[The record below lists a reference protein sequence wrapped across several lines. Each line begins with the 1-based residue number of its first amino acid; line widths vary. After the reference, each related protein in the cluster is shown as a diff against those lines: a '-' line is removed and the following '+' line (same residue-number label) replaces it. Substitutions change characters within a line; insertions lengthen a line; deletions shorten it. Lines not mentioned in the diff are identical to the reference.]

1 MYKFIR
7 KGMGISMKSKKS
19 FIILLI
25 ITLLVI
31 IAVITL
37 ILNKD
42 HSKGMNAVP
51 ASNAAVYD
59 TSYKEYLDQNG
70 YDGTIPDTGL
80 QVELESFKAA
90 NGMTAE
96 KTDKGLK
103 TGDIGSITWTFE
115 VQTEGFYNLQIGYI
129 PQPGTTSDIQR
140 RLLLNGEVCY
150 DGLGQVAFKRFWN
163 DGEIKSK
170 NGNEIRPNTKE
181 IYKETKIYVEDSERR
196 TGEPYVFYLK
206 KGINTLTFE
215 AIKEPVEFTSIIFQ
229 KAEKPAAYADA
240 IGQLKEQYPVYDGKN
255 IICQAERAEGGTS
268 YIEKN
273 SSSINIQKNYS
284 DSLLYPYHPYKIK
297 YNTIGAN
304 NWKQPGS
311 VISWDI
317 TVLKEGLY
325 ELTFKGRQNLKRGVT
340 SVRRLYINGTVPYSE
355 MKAIKF
361 DYSSSM
367 ANYTIAESDGT
378 PYLFYLKE
386 GTNTISLECVMGD
399 FGGIVND
406 VEESMYRLNKLYL
419 KVTQITGQT
428 PDKFI
433 DYQIAKKIP
442 DFQEIMTE
450 EEARLYQTIDN
461 LVAITGEKGE
471 NTSLLEKM
479 AVEAKGLSKKP
490 ESVVEEVAQLK
501 ENISALATWLVNI
514 SEMPLELDSF
524 ILSSPGGNL
533 PRAKSS
539 FFESAYYG
547 TIRFFSTFFAKISQV
562 SAKEDAAEDNTIKVW
577 MVNAG
582 TAANVQS
589 IGREQAQIIQ
599 NLIDEKFTPE
609 NNINIDL
616 QLIPVDVVLR
626 AALAGNSP
634 DAVIGL
640 NQATLQ
646 DFAMRGAVVDLS
658 KLDGFEEV
666 AGKYYKSEMD
676 TASYLGGVYG
686 IPEQADFMMLFTR
699 DDILKAIGAK
709 TPKTWDDVKAI
720 LPVLKKNNYEFFLPN
735 AQGAPNF
742 YPSLVYQFGGNL
754 YKGTGKDYGIANALG
769 TDTAMEAF
777 KTYTDFFTNYGF
789 NPNVDFPTRF
799 RTGEMPIGVIKYTTY
814 CQLEVFAPEIKGLW
828 SFTNLPGVEEKDG
841 RVNDSYVIET
851 VNSAILNTSKK
862 KEAAWKFVKWWND
875 TETQLQ
881 YANTVES
888 VMGASARYPAAN
900 PEVIKRLPWS
910 NSELAQILSQMQS
923 TVGIPAVPGNYM
935 LTRMV
940 LYSFNNVVAEGAN
953 PRETLY
959 LNLKTIDKELTS
971 KRREFHLSVGK

>member
-1 MYKFIR
+1 
-7 KGMGISMKSKKS
+7 MKSKKS
-19 FIILLI
+19 LIILLI
-25 ITLLVI
+25 TVLFVI

-42 HSKGMNAVP
+42 HSMGMYAVP

-59 TSYKEYLDQNG
+59 TPYKEYLDQNG
-70 YDGTIPDTGL
+70 YNGTILNTSL
-80 QVELESFKAA
+80 QVNLDSFQTTD
-90 NGMTAE
+90 GMTAE
-96 KTDKGLK
+96 KTDKGLA
-103 TGDIGSITWTFE
+103 TGDSGSIIWTFE

-129 PQPGTTSDIQR
+129 PRTGTTSDIQR
-140 RLLLNGEVCY
+140 KLLLNGEVCY
-150 DGLGQVAFKRFWN
+150 DGLEQVVFKRFWT

-206 KGINTLTFE
+206 KGTNTLTFE

-229 KAEKPAAYADA
+229 KAEKPAAYEDV
-240 IGQLKEQYPVYDGKN
+240 IGQLKEQYSVYDGKN

-304 NWKQPGS
+304 NWKQPGNA
-311 VISWDI
+311 ISWDI
-317 TVLKEGLY
+317 TVPKEGLY

-355 MKAIKF
+355 MNAVNF

-367 ANYTIAESDGT
+367 ANYTITGSDGT
-378 PYLFYLKE
+378 PYLFYLKA

-399 FGGIVND
+399 FGGIIND
-406 VEESMYRLNKLYL
+406 VEESMYQLNQMYL

-442 DFQEIMTE
+442 DFQKIMTE
-450 EEARLYQTIDN
+450 EEARLYQLIDN

-479 AVEAKGLSKKP
+479 AVEAKGLAKNP

-501 ENISALATWLVNI
+501 ENISALATWLANI

-524 ILSSPGGNL
+524 ILSSPGGDL

-539 FFESAYYG
+539 FLESAYYG

-562 SAKEDAAEDNTIKVW
+562 SEKEDTAGDNTIKVW

-658 KLDGFEEV
+658 KLDGFSEA
-666 AGKYYKSEMD
+666 AGKYYKSELD
-676 TASYLGGVYG
+676 AASYLGSVYG

-699 DDILKAIGAK
+699 DDILKAIGAE
-709 TPKTWDDVKAI
+709 TPKTWEDVKAI
-720 LPVLKKNNYEFFLPN
+720 LPVLKKNNDEFFLPN

-754 YKGTGKDYGIANALG
+754 YKGTGNDYGIASNLG
-769 TDTAMEAF
+769 TDAAMEAF

-828 SFTNLPGVEEKDG
+828 SFTTLPGVKGEDG
-841 RVNDSYVIET
+841 NMNDSYVIET

-888 VMGASARYPAAN
+888 VMGTSARYPAAD

-910 NSELAQILSQMQS
+910 NAELTQILSQMQS

-959 LNLKTIDKELTS
+959 LNLKTIDKELTN
-971 KRREFHLSVGK
+971 KRREFHLSVQK

>member
-1 MYKFIR
+1 
-7 KGMGISMKSKKS
+7 MKSKKS
-19 FIILLI
+19 LIILLI
-25 ITLLVI
+25 TVLFVI
-31 IAVITL
+31 IAVTAL

-42 HSKGMNAVP
+42 HSKGMYAVP

-70 YDGTIPDTGL
+70 YNGTILDTSL
-80 QVELESFKAA
+80 QVNLNSFKTTG
-90 NGMTAE
+90 GMTAE
-96 KTDKGLK
+96 KTDKGLA
-103 TGDIGSITWTFE
+103 TGDSGSITWTFE

-129 PQPGTTSDIQR
+129 PRTGTTSDIQR
-140 RLLLNGEVCY
+140 RLLLNGEICY
-150 DGLGQVAFKRFWN
+150 DGLEQVVFKRFWT

-206 KGINTLTFE
+206 KGTNTLTFE

-229 KAEKPAAYADA
+229 KAEKPAAYAEV
-240 IGQLKEQYPVYDGKN
+240 INQLKEKYPVYDGKN

-304 NWKQPGS
+304 NWKQPGNA
-311 VISWDI
+311 ISWDI
-317 TVLKEGLY
+317 TVPKEGLY

-355 MKAIKF
+355 MDAVNF

-367 ANYTIAESDGT
+367 SNYTITGSDGT
-378 PYLFYLKE
+378 PYLFYLKA

-399 FGGIVND
+399 FGGIIND
-406 VEESMYRLNKLYL
+406 VEESMYRLNQMYL

-442 DFQEIMTE
+442 DFQQTMTE
-450 EEARLYQTIDN
+450 EEARLYQIVDN

-479 AVEAKGLSKKP
+479 AVEAKGLAKNP

-524 ILSSPGGNL
+524 ILSSPGGDL

-539 FFESAYYG
+539 FMESAYYG

-562 SAKEDAAEDNTIKVW
+562 SEKEDTAGGDTIKVW

-640 NQATLQ
+640 NQATLL

-658 KLDGFEEV
+658 KLDGFSE
-666 AGKYYKSEMD
+666 ATGKYYKSELD
-676 TASYLGGVYG
+676 AASYLGSVYG

-699 DDILKAIGAK
+699 DDILKAIGAE
-709 TPKTWDDVKAI
+709 TPKTWEDVKAI

-754 YKGTGKDYGIANALG
+754 YKGTGNDYGIAGNLG
-769 TDTAMEAF
+769 TDAAMEAF

-789 NPNVDFPTRF
+789 NPNVDFSTRF

-828 SFTNLPGVEEKDG
+828 SFTTLPGVKGEDG
-841 RVNDSYVIET
+841 AVNDSYVIET

-862 KEAAWKFVKWWND
+862 KEAAWKFVKWWNN

-888 VMGASARYPAAN
+888 VMGTSARYPAAD

-910 NSELAQILSQMQS
+910 NAELTQILSQMQS

-959 LNLKTIDKELTS
+959 LNLKTIDKEITN
-971 KRREFHLSVGK
+971 KRREFHLSVQK

>member
-1 MYKFIR
+1 
-7 KGMGISMKSKKS
+7 MKSKKS
-19 FIILLI
+19 LIILLI
-25 ITLLVI
+25 TVLFVI
-31 IAVITL
+31 IAVTAL
-37 ILNKD
+37 IINKD
-42 HSKGMNAVP
+42 HSKGMYAVP

-70 YDGTIPDTGL
+70 YKGTILDTSL
-80 QVELESFKAA
+80 QVNLNSFKTTG
-90 NGMTAE
+90 GMTAE
-96 KTDKGLK
+96 KTDKGLA
-103 TGDIGSITWTFE
+103 TGDSGSITWTFE

-129 PQPGTTSDIQR
+129 PRTGTTSDIQR

-150 DGLGQVAFKRFWN
+150 DGLEQVVFKRFWT

-206 KGINTLTFE
+206 KGTNTLTFE

-229 KAEKPAAYADA
+229 KAEMPAAYAEV
-240 IGQLKEQYPVYDGKN
+240 IGQLKEQYPVYNGKN

-304 NWKQPGS
+304 NWKQPGNA
-311 VISWDI
+311 ISWDI
-317 TVLKEGLY
+317 TVPKEGLY

-355 MKAIKF
+355 MNGVNF

-367 ANYTIAESDGT
+367 ANYTIAKSDGT

-399 FGGIVND
+399 FGGIIND
-406 VEESMYRLNKLYL
+406 VEESMYRLNQMYL

-442 DFQEIMTE
+442 DFQQTMTE
-450 EEARLYQTIDN
+450 EEARLYQIVDN

-479 AVEAKGLSKKP
+479 AVEAKGLAKNP

-524 ILSSPGGNL
+524 ILSSPGGDL

-539 FFESAYYG
+539 FMESAYYG

-562 SAKEDAAEDNTIKVW
+562 SEKEDTAGGNTIKVW

-658 KLDGFEEV
+658 KLDGFSE
-666 AGKYYKSEMD
+666 ATGKYYKSELD
-676 TASYLGGVYG
+676 AASYLGSVYG

-699 DDILKAIGAK
+699 DDILKAIGAE
-709 TPKTWDDVKAI
+709 TPKTWEDVKAI

-754 YKGTGKDYGIANALG
+754 YKGTGNDYGIAGNLG
-769 TDTAMEAF
+769 TDAAMEAF

-828 SFTNLPGVEEKDG
+828 SFTTLPGVKGEDG
-841 RVNDSYVIET
+841 NMNDSYVIET

-862 KEAAWKFVKWWND
+862 KEAAWKFVKWWNN

-888 VMGASARYPAAN
+888 VMGTSARYPAAD

-910 NSELAQILSQMQS
+910 NAELTQILSQMQS

-959 LNLKTIDKELTS
+959 LNLKTIDKEITN
-971 KRREFHLSVGK
+971 KRREFHLSVQK

>member
-1 MYKFIR
+1 
-7 KGMGISMKSKKS
+7 MKSKKS
-19 FIILLI
+19 LIILLI
-25 ITLLVI
+25 TVLLVI
-31 IAVITL
+31 IAVIAL

-42 HSKGMNAVP
+42 HSKGMYAVP

-70 YDGTIPDTGL
+70 YNGRIQDTSL
-80 QVELESFKAA
+80 QVNLNSFKTTD
-90 NGMTAE
+90 GMTAE
-96 KTDKGLK
+96 KTDKGLA
-103 TGDIGSITWTFE
+103 TGDSGSITWTFE

-129 PQPGTTSDIQR
+129 PRTGTTSDIQR

-150 DGLGQVAFKRFWN
+150 DGLEQVVFKRFWT

-206 KGINTLTFE
+206 KGTNTLTFE

-229 KAEKPAAYADA
+229 KAEKPAAYADV
-240 IGQLKEQYPVYDGKN
+240 IGQLKEKYPVYDGKN

-304 NWKQPGS
+304 NWKQPGNA
-311 VISWDI
+311 ISWDI
-317 TVLKEGLY
+317 AVPKEGLY

-355 MKAIKF
+355 MDAVNF

-367 ANYTIAESDGT
+367 ANYTITGSDGT
-378 PYLFYLKE
+378 PYLFYLKA

-399 FGGIVND
+399 FGGIIND
-406 VEESMYRLNKLYL
+406 VEESMYRLNQMYL

-442 DFQEIMTE
+442 DFQQTMTE
-450 EEARLYQTIDN
+450 EEARLYQIVDN

-479 AVEAKGLSKKP
+479 AVEAKGLAKNP

-524 ILSSPGGNL
+524 ILSSPGGDL
-533 PRAKSS
+533 PRAESS
-539 FFESAYYG
+539 FMESAYYG

-562 SAKEDAAEDNTIKVW
+562 SEKEDTAGGNTIKVW

-658 KLDGFEEV
+658 KLDGFSE
-666 AGKYYKSEMD
+666 ATGKYYKSELNA
-676 TASYLGGVYG
+676 ASYLGSVYG

-699 DDILKAIGAK
+699 DDILKAIGAE
-709 TPKTWDDVKAI
+709 TPKTWEDVKAI

-754 YKGTGKDYGIANALG
+754 YKGTGNDYGIAGNLG
-769 TDTAMEAF
+769 TDAAMEAF

-828 SFTNLPGVEEKDG
+828 SFTTLPGVKGEDG
-841 RVNDSYVIET
+841 NINDSYVIET

-862 KEAAWKFVKWWND
+862 KEAAWEFVKWWNN

-888 VMGASARYPAAN
+888 VMGTSARYPAAD

-910 NSELAQILSQMQS
+910 NAELTQILSQMQS

-959 LNLKTIDKELTS
+959 LNLKTIDKEITN
-971 KRREFHLSVGK
+971 KRREFHLSVQK

>member
-1 MYKFIR
+1 
-7 KGMGISMKSKKS
+7 MKSKKS
-19 FIILLI
+19 LIILLI
-25 ITLLVI
+25 TVLFVI
-31 IAVITL
+31 IAVTAL
-37 ILNKD
+37 IINKD
-42 HSKGMNAVP
+42 HSKGMYAVP

-70 YDGTIPDTGL
+70 YKGTILDTSL
-80 QVELESFKAA
+80 QVNLNSFKTTG
-90 NGMTAE
+90 GMTAE
-96 KTDKGLK
+96 KTDKGLA
-103 TGDIGSITWTFE
+103 TGDSGAITWTFE

-129 PQPGTTSDIQR
+129 PRTGTTSDIQR

-150 DGLGQVAFKRFWN
+150 DGLEQVVFKRFWT

-206 KGINTLTFE
+206 KGTNTLTFE

-229 KAEKPAAYADA
+229 KAEMPAAYAEV
-240 IGQLKEQYPVYDGKN
+240 INQLKEKYPVYDGKN

-304 NWKQPGS
+304 NWKQPGNA
-311 VISWDI
+311 ISWDI
-317 TVLKEGLY
+317 TVPKEGLY

-355 MKAIKF
+355 MNGVNF
-361 DYSSSM
+361 DFSSSM
-367 ANYTIAESDGT
+367 ANYTIAKSDGT

-399 FGGIVND
+399 FGGIIND
-406 VEESMYRLNKLYL
+406 VEESMYRLNQMYL

-442 DFQEIMTE
+442 DFQQTMTE
-450 EEARLYQTIDN
+450 EEARLYQIVDN

-479 AVEAKGLSKKP
+479 AVEAKGLAKNP

-524 ILSSPGGNL
+524 ILSSPGGDL

-539 FFESAYYG
+539 FMESAYYG

-562 SAKEDAAEDNTIKVW
+562 SEKEDTAGGNTIKVW

-658 KLDGFEEV
+658 KLDGFSE
-666 AGKYYKSEMD
+666 ATGKYYKSELD
-676 TASYLGGVYG
+676 AASYLGSVYG

-699 DDILKAIGAK
+699 DDILKAIGAE
-709 TPKTWDDVKAI
+709 TPKTWEDVKAI

-754 YKGTGKDYGIANALG
+754 YKGTGNDYGITGNLG
-769 TDTAMEAF
+769 TDAAMEAF

-828 SFTNLPGVEEKDG
+828 SFTTLPGVKGEDG
-841 RVNDSYVIET
+841 NMNDSYVIET

-862 KEAAWKFVKWWND
+862 KEAAWKFVKWWNN

-888 VMGASARYPAAN
+888 VMGTSARYPAAD

-910 NSELAQILSQMQS
+910 NAELTQILSQMQS

-959 LNLKTIDKELTS
+959 LNLKTIDKEITN
-971 KRREFHLSVGK
+971 KRREFHLSVQK

>member
-1 MYKFIR
+1 
-7 KGMGISMKSKKS
+7 MKSKKS
-19 FIILLI
+19 LIILLI
-25 ITLLVI
+25 TVLFVI

-42 HSKGMNAVP
+42 HSMGMYAVP

-59 TSYKEYLDQNG
+59 TPYKEYLDQNG
-70 YDGTIPDTGL
+70 YNGTILNTSL
-80 QVELESFKAA
+80 QVNLDSFQTTD
-90 NGMTAE
+90 GMTAE
-96 KTDKGLK
+96 KTDKGLA
-103 TGDIGSITWTFE
+103 TGDSGSIIWTFE

-129 PQPGTTSDIQR
+129 PRTGTTSDIQR
-140 RLLLNGEVCY
+140 KLLLNGEVCY
-150 DGLGQVAFKRFWN
+150 DGLEQVVFKRFWT

-206 KGINTLTFE
+206 KGTNTLTFE

-229 KAEKPAAYADA
+229 KAEKPAAYEDV
-240 IGQLKEQYPVYDGKN
+240 IGQLKEQYSVYDGKN

-304 NWKQPGS
+304 NWKQPGNA
-311 VISWDI
+311 ISWDI
-317 TVLKEGLY
+317 TVPKEGLY

-355 MKAIKF
+355 MNAVNF

-367 ANYTIAESDGT
+367 ANYTITGSDGT
-378 PYLFYLKE
+378 PYLFYLKA

-399 FGGIVND
+399 FGGIIND
-406 VEESMYRLNKLYL
+406 VEESMYQLNQLYL

-442 DFQEIMTE
+442 DFQKIMTE
-450 EEARLYQTIDN
+450 EEARLYQLIDN

-479 AVEAKGLSKKP
+479 AVEAKGLAKNP

-501 ENISALATWLVNI
+501 ENISALATWLANI

-524 ILSSPGGNL
+524 ILSSPGGDL

-539 FFESAYYG
+539 FLESAYYG

-562 SAKEDAAEDNTIKVW
+562 SEKEDTAGDNTIKVW

-658 KLDGFEEV
+658 KLDGFSE
-666 AGKYYKSEMD
+666 ATGKYYKSELD
-676 TASYLGGVYG
+676 AASYLGSVYG

-699 DDILKAIGAK
+699 DDILKAIGAE
-709 TPKTWDDVKAI
+709 TPKTWEDVKAI
-720 LPVLKKNNYEFFLPN
+720 LPVLKKNNDEFFLPN

-754 YKGTGKDYGIANALG
+754 YKGTGNDYGIAGNLG
-769 TDTAMEAF
+769 TDAAMEAF

-828 SFTNLPGVEEKDG
+828 SFTTLPGVKGEDG
-841 RVNDSYVIET
+841 NINDSYVIET

-862 KEAAWKFVKWWND
+862 KKAAWKFVKWWND

-888 VMGASARYPAAN
+888 VMGTSARYPAAD

-910 NSELAQILSQMQS
+910 NAELTQILSQMQS

-959 LNLKTIDKELTS
+959 LNLKTIDKEFTN
-971 KRREFHLSVGK
+971 KRREFHLSVQK

>member
-1 MYKFIR
+1 
-7 KGMGISMKSKKS
+7 MKSKKS
-19 FIILLI
+19 LIILLI
-25 ITLLVI
+25 TVLLVI
-31 IAVITL
+31 IAVIAL

-42 HSKGMNAVP
+42 RSKGMDAVP

-70 YDGTIPDTGL
+70 YDGTILDTGL
-80 QVELESFKAA
+80 QVELNSFQTTG
-90 NGMTAE
+90 GMTAE
-96 KTDKGLK
+96 KTDKGLA
-103 TGDIGSITWTFE
+103 TGDSGSITWTFE

-129 PQPGTTSDIQR
+129 PLTGTTSDIQR

-150 DGLGQVAFKRFWN
+150 DGLEQVVFKRFWT
-163 DGEIKSK
+163 DGAIKSK

-196 TGEPYVFYLK
+196 TGEPYVFYLNR
-206 KGINTLTFE
+206 GTNTLTLE
-215 AIKEPVEFTSIIFQ
+215 AVKEPVEFTSIIFQ
-229 KAEKPAAYADA
+229 KAEKPAAYAEVID
-240 IGQLKEQYPVYDGKN
+240 QLKEQYPVYDVKN

-304 NWKQPGS
+304 NWKQPGNA
-311 VISWDI
+311 ISWDI
-317 TVLKEGLY
+317 TVPKEGLY

-340 SVRRLYINGTVPYSE
+340 SVRRVYINGTVPYSE
-355 MKAIKF
+355 MSAVNF

-367 ANYTIAESDGT
+367 ENYTIAGPDGT

-399 FGGIVND
+399 FGGIIND
-406 VEESMYRLNKLYL
+406 VEESMYRLNQLYL

-442 DFQEIMTE
+442 DFQQTMTE
-450 EEARLYQTIDN
+450 EEARLYQIVDN

-479 AVEAKGLSKKP
+479 AVEAKGLAKNP

-524 ILSSPGGNL
+524 ILSAPGGDL

-539 FFESAYYG
+539 FLESAYYG
-547 TIRFFSTFFAKISQV
+547 TIRFFSTFFSKISQV
-562 SAKEDAAEDNTIKVW
+562 SETENTSGDNTIKVW

-609 NNINIDL
+609 SSINIDL

-640 NQATLQ
+640 NQSTLQ

-658 KLDGFEEV
+658 KLDGFKEA
-666 AGKYYKSEMD
+666 AGKYYKSELD
-676 TASYLGGVYG
+676 GASYLGGVYG

-709 TPKTWDDVKAI
+709 IPKTWEDVKAI

-742 YPSLVYQFGGNL
+742 YPSLVYQFGGDL
-754 YKGTGKDYGIANALG
+754 YKGTGNDYGIASNLG
-769 TDTAMEAF
+769 TDAAMEAF

-828 SFTNLPGVEEKDG
+828 SFTNLPGVEGEDG
-841 RVNDSYVIET
+841 TVNDSYVIET

-888 VMGASARYPAAN
+888 VMGTSARYPAAD

-910 NSELAQILSQMQS
+910 NAELTQILSQMQS

-959 LNLKTIDKELTS
+959 LNLKTIDKELTN
-971 KRREFHLSVGK
+971 KRREFHLSAEK

>member
-1 MYKFIR
+1 
-7 KGMGISMKSKKS
+7 MKSKKS
-19 FIILLI
+19 LI
-25 ITLLVI
+25 VLIVAVLVVAAAV
-31 IAVITL
+31 IAV

-51 ASNAAVYD
+51 ASNTVVYD
-59 TSYKEYLDQNG
+59 TSYKNYLDQNG
-70 YDGTIPDTGL
+70 YGGTTLEASL
-80 QVELESFKAA
+80 QIELKDYQTTD
-90 NGMTAE
+90 GMTAE
-96 KTDKGLK
+96 IQDSGLV
-103 TGDIGSITWTFE
+103 TGDSGSITWTFTAQE
-115 VQTEGFYNLQIGYI
+115 AGFYNLEIGYI

-150 DGLGQVAFKRFWN
+150 DGLEQVVFKRFWA
-163 DGEIKSK
+163 DEAIKSK

-181 IYKETKIYVEDSERR
+181 VYKESKVFVEDAKRR
-196 TGEPYVFYLK
+196 IGEPYVFYLK
-206 KGINTLTFE
+206 KGTNTLTLE
-215 AIKEPVEFTSIIFQ
+215 AIKEPVEYTSIAFKKEE
-229 KAEKPAAYADA
+229 KAPDYASVIDS
-240 IGQLKEQYPVYDGKN
+240 LKNQYQVYAGEN
-255 IICQAERAEGGTS
+255 IVGQAERSEGGTS

-284 DSLLYPYHPYKIK
+284 DPLLYPYHPYKIK

-304 NWKQPGS
+304 NWKQPGNS
-311 VISWDI
+311 ISWD
-317 TVLKEGLY
+317 VVAPKEGLY
-325 ELTFKGRQNLKRGVT
+325 EITFKGRQSLKRGVT
-340 SVRRLYINGTVPYSE
+340 SVRRLYINGIVPYAQ
-355 MKAIKF
+355 MNAINF
-361 DYSSSM
+361 DYSSDM
-367 ANYTIAESDGT
+367 VNYTVSQTDGT

-386 GTNTISLECVMGD
+386 GTNTLTLECVMGD
-399 FGGIVND
+399 FGSVIND
-406 VEESMYRLNKLYL
+406 VEESMYALNQLYL

-442 DFQEIMTE
+442 EFQEIMSAE
-450 EEARLYQTIDN
+450 EVRLNQIIEK

-479 AVEAKGLSKKP
+479 AVEAKGLAKNP
-490 ESVVEEVAQLK
+490 ESVIVEVTQLK

-514 SEMPLELDSF
+514 SEMPLELDSL
-524 ILSSPGGNL
+524 ILSAPEAKL
-533 PRAKSS
+533 PKAKSN
-539 FFESAYYG
+539 FIEGAYYG
-547 TIRFFSTFFAKISQV
+547 TIRFFSTFFAKSSQISQ
-562 SAKEDAAEDNTIKVW
+562 SENSSDSNTIKVW

-582 TAANVQS
+582 AATNVQS

-609 NNINIDL
+609 TNINIDL

-634 DAVIGL
+634 DALIGL

-658 KLDGFEEV
+658 KLEGFQE
-666 AGKYYKSEMD
+666 ATDKYYQSELD
-676 TASYLGGVYG
+676 AARYLDGIYG
-686 IPEQADFMMLFTR
+686 ITEQADFMMLFTR
-699 DDILKAIGAK
+699 DDILKAVGAK
-709 TPKTWDDVKAI
+709 VPKTWQEVKDI
-720 LPVLKKNNYEFFLPN
+720 LPALKKNNYEFFLPN
-735 AQGAPNF
+735 ASGAPNF
-742 YPSLVYQFGGNL
+742 YPSLVYQFGGDL
-754 YKGTGKDYGIANALG
+754 FKGSGNDYGISSDLG
-769 TDTAMEAF
+769 TDAAMEAF

-789 NPNVDFPTRF
+789 NPNVDFSTRF
-799 RTGEMPIGVIKYTTY
+799 RTGEMPIGVVKYTTY

-828 SFTNLPGVEEKDG
+828 SFTTLPGVTDENG
-841 RVNDSYVIET
+841 QVNNSYVLET
-851 VNSAILNTSKK
+851 INSAILNTSDR
-862 KEAAWKFVKWWND
+862 KEDTWKFIKWWTD

-888 VMGASARYPAAN
+888 VMGTSARYPAAD

-910 NSELAQILSQMQS
+910 NAELSQILAQFEA
-923 TVGIPAVPGNYM
+923 TEGIPAVPGNYM

-959 LNLKTIDKELTS
+959 LNLKTIDKEITN
-971 KRREFHLSVGK
+971 KRREFHLSVEE

>member
-1 MYKFIR
+1 
-7 KGMGISMKSKKS
+7 MKSKKS
-19 FIILLI
+19 LIILLI
-25 ITLLVI
+25 TVLLAI
-31 IAVITL
+31 IAVIAL

-42 HSKGMNAVP
+42 HSKGMDAVP

-70 YDGTIPDTGL
+70 YDGTILDTGL
-80 QVELESFKAA
+80 QIDLNSFQTTG
-90 NGMTAE
+90 GMTAE
-96 KTDKGLK
+96 KTDKGLA
-103 TGDIGSITWTFE
+103 TGDSGSITWTFE

-129 PQPGTTSDIQR
+129 PLTGTTSDIQR

-150 DGLGQVAFKRFWN
+150 DGLEQVVFKRFWT
-163 DGEIKSK
+163 DDAIKSK

-206 KGINTLTFE
+206 RGTNTLTLE
-215 AIKEPVEFTSIIFQ
+215 AVKEPVEFTSIIFQ
-229 KAEKPAAYADA
+229 KAEKPAAYAEA
-240 IGQLKEQYPVYDGKN
+240 IDQLKEQYPVYDGKN

-304 NWKQPGS
+304 NWKQPGNA
-311 VISWDI
+311 ISWDI
-317 TVLKEGLY
+317 TVPKEGLY

-355 MKAIKF
+355 MSAVNF

-367 ANYTIAESDGT
+367 ENYTITGSDGI

-399 FGGIVND
+399 FGGIING
-406 VEESMYRLNKLYL
+406 VEESMYRLNQLYL

-442 DFQEIMTE
+442 DFQQTMTE
-450 EEARLYQTIDN
+450 EEARLYQIVDN

-479 AVEAKGLSKKP
+479 AVEAKGLAKNP

-524 ILSSPGGNL
+524 ILSAPGGDL

-539 FFESAYYG
+539 FLESAYYG
-547 TIRFFSTFFAKISQV
+547 TIRFFSTFFSKISQV
-562 SAKEDAAEDNTIKVW
+562 SETENTSGDNTIKVW

-609 NNINIDL
+609 SSINIDL

-658 KLDGFEEV
+658 KLDGFKEA
-666 AGKYYKSEMD
+666 AGKYYKSELD
-676 TASYLGGVYG
+676 GASYLGGVYG

-709 TPKTWDDVKAI
+709 IPKTWEDVKAI

-742 YPSLVYQFGGNL
+742 YPSLVYQFGGDL
-754 YKGTGKDYGIANALG
+754 YKGTGNDYGIASNLG
-769 TDTAMEAF
+769 TDAAMEAF

-828 SFTNLPGVEEKDG
+828 SFTNLPGVEGEDG
-841 RVNDSYVIET
+841 TVNDSYVIET

-888 VMGASARYPAAN
+888 VMGTSARYPAAD

-910 NSELAQILSQMQS
+910 NAELTQILSQMQS

-959 LNLKTIDKELTS
+959 LNLKTIDKELTN
-971 KRREFHLSVGK
+971 KRREFHLSAEK

>member
-1 MYKFIR
+1 MY
-7 KGMGISMKSKKS
+7 
-19 FIILLI
+19 
-25 ITLLVI
+25 
-31 IAVITL
+31 
-37 ILNKD
+37 
-42 HSKGMNAVP
+42 AVP

-70 YDGTIPDTGL
+70 YKGTILDTSL
-80 QVELESFKAA
+80 QVNLNSFKTTG
-90 NGMTAE
+90 GMTAE
-96 KTDKGLK
+96 KTDKGLA
-103 TGDIGSITWTFE
+103 TGDSGSITWTFE

-129 PQPGTTSDIQR
+129 PHTGTTSDIQR

-150 DGLGQVAFKRFWN
+150 DGLEQVVFKRFWT

-206 KGINTLTFE
+206 KGTNTLTFE

-229 KAEKPAAYADA
+229 KAEKPAAYAEV
-240 IGQLKEQYPVYDGKN
+240 INQLKEKYPVYDGKN

-304 NWKQPGS
+304 NWKQPGNA
-311 VISWDI
+311 ISWDI
-317 TVLKEGLY
+317 TVPKEGLY

-355 MKAIKF
+355 MNGVNF

-367 ANYTIAESDGT
+367 ANYTITGSDGT
-378 PYLFYLKE
+378 PYLFYLKA

-399 FGGIVND
+399 FGGIIND
-406 VEESMYRLNKLYL
+406 VEESMYHLNQMYL

-442 DFQEIMTE
+442 DFQQTMTE
-450 EEARLYQTIDN
+450 EEARLYQIVDN

-479 AVEAKGLSKKP
+479 AVEAKGLAKNP

-524 ILSSPGGNL
+524 ILSSPGGDL

-539 FFESAYYG
+539 FMESAYYG

-562 SAKEDAAEDNTIKVW
+562 SEKEDTAGGNTIKVW
-577 MVNAG
+577 MVNSG

-646 DFAMRGAVVDLS
+646 DFAMRGAVEDLS
-658 KLDGFEEV
+658 KLDGFSE
-666 AGKYYKSEMD
+666 ATGKYYKSELD
-676 TASYLGGVYG
+676 AASYLGSVYG

-699 DDILKAIGAK
+699 DDILKAIGAE
-709 TPKTWDDVKAI
+709 TPKTWEDVKAI

-754 YKGTGKDYGIANALG
+754 YKGTGNDYGIAGNLG
-769 TDTAMEAF
+769 TDAAMEAF

-828 SFTNLPGVEEKDG
+828 SFTTLPGVKGEDG
-841 RVNDSYVIET
+841 NMNDSYVIET

-862 KEAAWKFVKWWND
+862 KEAAWKFVKWWNN

-888 VMGASARYPAAN
+888 VMGTSARYPAAD

-910 NSELAQILSQMQS
+910 NAELTQILSQMQS

-959 LNLKTIDKELTS
+959 LNLKTIDKEITN
-971 KRREFHLSVGK
+971 KRREFHLSVQK

>member
-1 MYKFIR
+1 
-7 KGMGISMKSKKS
+7 MKSKKS
-19 FIILLI
+19 LIILLI
-25 ITLLVI
+25 TVLFVI
-31 IAVITL
+31 IAVTAL

-42 HSKGMNAVP
+42 HSKGMYAVP

-70 YDGTIPDTGL
+70 YNGTILDTSL
-80 QVELESFKAA
+80 QVDLNSFKTTD
-90 NGMTAE
+90 GMTAE
-96 KTDKGLK
+96 KTDKGLA
-103 TGDIGSITWTFE
+103 TGDSGSITWTFE

-129 PQPGTTSDIQR
+129 PRTGTTSDIQR
-140 RLLLNGEVCY
+140 RLLLNGEICN
-150 DGLGQVAFKRFWN
+150 DGLEQVVFKRFWT

-206 KGINTLTFE
+206 KGTNTLTFE

-229 KAEKPAAYADA
+229 KAEKPAAYAEV
-240 IGQLKEQYPVYDGKN
+240 INQLKEKYPVYDGKN

-304 NWKQPGS
+304 NWKQPGNA
-311 VISWDI
+311 ISWDI
-317 TVLKEGLY
+317 TVPKEGLY

-355 MKAIKF
+355 MDAVNF

-367 ANYTIAESDGT
+367 SNYTITGSDGT
-378 PYLFYLKE
+378 PYLFYLKA

-399 FGGIVND
+399 FGGIIND
-406 VEESMYRLNKLYL
+406 VEESMYRLNQMYL
-419 KVTQITGQT
+419 QVTQITGQT

-442 DFQEIMTE
+442 DFQQTMTE
-450 EEARLYQTIDN
+450 EEARLYQIVDN

-479 AVEAKGLSKKP
+479 AVEAKGLAKNP

-524 ILSSPGGNL
+524 ILSSPGGDL

-539 FFESAYYG
+539 FMESAYYG

-562 SAKEDAAEDNTIKVW
+562 SEKEDTAGGNTIKVW

-658 KLDGFEEV
+658 KLDGFSE
-666 AGKYYKSEMD
+666 ATGKYYKSELD
-676 TASYLGGVYG
+676 AASYLGSVYG

-699 DDILKAIGAK
+699 DDILKAIGAEK
-709 TPKTWDDVKAI
+709 PKTWEDVKAI

-754 YKGTGKDYGIANALG
+754 YKGTGNDYGIAGNLG
-769 TDTAMEAF
+769 TDAAMEAF

-789 NPNVDFPTRF
+789 NPNVDFSTRF

-828 SFTNLPGVEEKDG
+828 SFTTLPGVKGEDG
-841 RVNDSYVIET
+841 AVNDSYVIET

-862 KEAAWKFVKWWND
+862 KEAAWKFVKWWNN

-881 YANTVES
+881 YANTAES
-888 VMGASARYPAAN
+888 VMGTSARYPAAD

-910 NSELAQILSQMQS
+910 NAELTQILSQMQS

-959 LNLKTIDKELTS
+959 LNLKTIDKEITN
-971 KRREFHLSVGK
+971 KRREFHLSVQK

>member
-1 MYKFIR
+1 
-7 KGMGISMKSKKS
+7 MKSKKS
-19 FIILLI
+19 LIILLI
-25 ITLLVI
+25 TVLFVI
-31 IAVITL
+31 IAVTAL
-37 ILNKD
+37 IINKD
-42 HSKGMNAVP
+42 HSKGMYAVP

-70 YDGTIPDTGL
+70 YKGTILDTSL
-80 QVELESFKAA
+80 QVNLNSFKTTG
-90 NGMTAE
+90 GMTAE
-96 KTDKGLK
+96 KTDKGLA
-103 TGDIGSITWTFE
+103 TGDSGSITWTFE

-129 PQPGTTSDIQR
+129 PRTGTTSDIQR

-150 DGLGQVAFKRFWN
+150 DGLEQVVFKRFWT

-206 KGINTLTFE
+206 KGTNTLTFE

-229 KAEKPAAYADA
+229 KAEKPAAYAEV
-240 IGQLKEQYPVYDGKN
+240 INQLKEKYPVYDGKN

-304 NWKQPGS
+304 NWKQPGNA
-311 VISWDI
+311 ISWDI
-317 TVLKEGLY
+317 TVPKEGLY

-355 MKAIKF
+355 MNGVNF

-367 ANYTIAESDGT
+367 ANYTITGSDGT
-378 PYLFYLKE
+378 PYLFYLKA

-399 FGGIVND
+399 FGGIIND
-406 VEESMYRLNKLYL
+406 VEESMYRLNQMYL

-442 DFQEIMTE
+442 DFQQTMTE
-450 EEARLYQTIDN
+450 EEARLYQIVDN

-479 AVEAKGLSKKP
+479 AVEAKGLAKNP

-524 ILSSPGGNL
+524 ILSSPGGDL

-539 FFESAYYG
+539 FMESAYYG

-562 SAKEDAAEDNTIKVW
+562 SEKEDTAGGNTIKVW

-658 KLDGFEEV
+658 KLDGFSE
-666 AGKYYKSEMD
+666 ATGKYYKSELD
-676 TASYLGGVYG
+676 AASYLGSVYG

-699 DDILKAIGAK
+699 DDILKAIGAE
-709 TPKTWDDVKAI
+709 TPKTWEDVKAI

-754 YKGTGKDYGIANALG
+754 YKGTGNDYGIAGNLG
-769 TDTAMEAF
+769 TDAAMEAF

-828 SFTNLPGVEEKDG
+828 SFTTLPGVKGEDG
-841 RVNDSYVIET
+841 NMNDSYVIET

-862 KEAAWKFVKWWND
+862 KEAAWKFVKWWNN

-888 VMGASARYPAAN
+888 VMGTSARYPAAD

-910 NSELAQILSQMQS
+910 NAELTQILSQMQS

-959 LNLKTIDKELTS
+959 LNLKTIDKEITN
-971 KRREFHLSVGK
+971 KRREFHLSVQK